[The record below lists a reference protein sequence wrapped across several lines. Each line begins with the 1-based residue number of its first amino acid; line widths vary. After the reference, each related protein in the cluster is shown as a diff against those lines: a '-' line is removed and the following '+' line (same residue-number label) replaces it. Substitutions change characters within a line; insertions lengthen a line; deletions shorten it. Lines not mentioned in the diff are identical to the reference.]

1 MRVAKTAARLLLA
14 GFLIF
19 AGIAHLT
26 FGREDFRAQVPVWLP
41 LDVDFVVLASGAVE
55 IVLGLALA
63 STSKWMP
70 QIGLIVAAFFV
81 AVFAGNINQYVQGID
96 AFGLNSDE
104 ARLVR
109 LFFQPLLVVWALWSA
124 NTFKWLRQRYTT
136 KG

>member
-14 GFLIF
+14 AFLIF

-41 LDVDFVVLASGAVE
+41 LNVDFVVVASGVVE

-96 AFGLNSDE
+96 AFGLNTDE
-104 ARLVR
+104 ARLIR
-109 LFFQPLLVVWALWSA
+109 LFFQPVLIAWALWSSNA
-124 NTFKWLRQRYTT
+124 LKTFAKSVP
-136 KG
+136 